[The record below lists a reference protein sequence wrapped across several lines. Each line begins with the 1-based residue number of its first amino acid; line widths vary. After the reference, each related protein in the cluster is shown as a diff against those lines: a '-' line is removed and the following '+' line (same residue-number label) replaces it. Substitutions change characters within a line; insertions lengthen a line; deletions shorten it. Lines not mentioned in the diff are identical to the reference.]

1 MTTFFN
7 TAICLS
13 DFAGAGARLYQLK
26 HDEDTDISTHHHLTR
41 MIQIRTIINRA
52 LYYGLTTVVSASP
65 LLGAT
70 QIALQT
76 PAAFVISAIVT
87 AVVMEILT
95 VLAFGTIAEYVKYY
109 IDDDINLTFSFS
121 DGLDIRNSHA
131 KESIR
136 VIVDVAENVFCYYQ
150 AYRSTG
156 LEFAIRGISA
166 VIVTLCSPTLQNIV
180 LSVTSSD

>member
-13 DFAGAGARLYQLK
+13 DFAGAGYRLYTLK
-26 HDEDTDISTHHHLTR
+26 YEAYIDIEELHHLFR

-70 QIALQT
+70 QIASQT

-95 VLAFGTIAEYVKYY
+95 FLAIRTIAKYVKFYHE
-109 IDDDINLTFSFS
+109 DDINLTFSFS
-121 DGLDIRNSHA
+121 DGLDIRNSRA

-136 VIVDVAENVFCYYQ
+136 VIVDVAENVLYYYQ

-156 LEFAIRGISA
+156 LELAVRGISA

-180 LSVTSSD
+180 LSVMSND